1 MSKNLFTYLIP
12 AGLLTFL
19 LLLFTNGY
27 PIFTNIVL
35 YETPN
40 CYTKVGYLKA
50 VITNYN
56 IITIT
61 NYTSKNKHSD
71 NMDDIN
77 NMNYTATTSSH
88 IHITKKN
95 NTARPMN
102 NINNKHISVPVSK
115 NNDNANDTNDSRNVN
130 VSIVYNGEITLM
142 YKTFPHCVFYC
153 KMIVISM
160 QPKESFVVNYI
171 NINYPVNSVVD
182 AYCNSK
188 GCVYDNF
195 NCNVFTIKDEL

>member
-1 MSKNLFTYLIP
+1 MTKNLFTYLIP

-35 YETPN
+35 YDTPN

-61 NYTSKNKHSD
+61 NYTSKNKND
-71 NMDDIN
+71 MN
-77 NMNYTATTSSH
+77 NMNENATTSSH
-88 IHITKKN
+88 IHITKKKN
-95 NTARPMN
+95 IARPMN
-102 NINNKHISVPVSK
+102 NINDINDINNKHISVPVSK
-115 NNDNANDTNDSRNVN
+115 NNDNTNDTRNVN

-160 QPKESFVVNYI
+160 QPKESFIINYI

>member
-1 MSKNLFTYLIP
+1 MTKNLFTYLIP

-35 YETPN
+35 YDTPN

-71 NMDDIN
+71 DIN
-77 NMNYTATTSSH
+77 HNATTSSH

-102 NINNKHISVPVSK
+102 NINDINDKHISVPVSK
-115 NNDNANDTNDSRNVN
+115 NKNNDDTNDTRNVN

-153 KMIVISM
+153 KMLVISM
-160 QPKESFVVNYI
+160 QPKESFIINYI